1 MVTVTNKTV
10 VKTVSS
16 TTAKAKQV
24 FVPSDTNIK
33 YAQTIV
39 KHLNDLVVKREKW
52 ESTDYKKANEGL
64 YALLSSCLEMFNIK
78 FVTAGDA
85 DRKTLRQELATLLK
99 TDGIKVQTNTPTLTM
114 FVRYVFGSDRKRAHG
129 YAYVLKAAISY
140 EVTAEDLAK
149 FIVEQGGIEEIK
161 RKMVASEEALANKAK
176 REKAL
181 EAVNANAEA
190 AELVPL
196 ATVGVDLSGNI
207 TPFAIL
213 ITKPNAN
220 GEGDVI
226 AVLKNAEAKL
236 ITALYKH
243 IAKQNIADE
252 AAQKMLETEMA
263 SLTGKQAANDAELE
277 AA

>member
-1 MVTVTNKTV
+1 MVTVTNKTA
-10 VKTVSS
+10 VKTSS

-39 KHLNDLVVKREKW
+39 KQLSDLVVKREKW

-64 YALLSSCLEMFNIK
+64 YALLSSCLEMFNSK
-78 FVTAGDA
+78 FVTAGDN
-85 DRKTLRQELATLLK
+85 DRKTLRHELATLLK

-140 EVTAEDLAK
+140 EITAEDLAK

-161 RKMVASEEALANKAK
+161 RKMVASEEAIANKAK

-181 EAVNANAEA
+181 EAVNANAEQ
-190 AELVPL
+190 AELAPL
-196 ATVGVDLSGNI
+196 ATVGIDLSQNT
-207 TPFAIL
+207 TPFAIV

-277 AA
+277 VA

>member
-1 MVTVTNKTV
+1 MVTLTSKSV
-10 VKTVSS
+10 VKTSS
-16 TTAKAKQV
+16 TAAKAKQV
-24 FVPSDTNIK
+24 FVPSDANIK
-33 YAQTIV
+33 YAQAIV
-39 KHLNDLVVKREKW
+39 AQLNELVVKREKW

-64 YALLSSCLEMFNIK
+64 YALLSNCYEMFDSK
-78 FVTAGDA
+78 FVTAGDG
-85 DRKTLRQELATLLK
+85 DRKTLRNELATLLK
-99 TDGIKVQTNTPTLTM
+99 TDGIKVQVNTPTLTM

-129 YAYVLKAAISY
+129 YAYVLKAAISHDIK
-140 EVTAEDLAK
+140 ADGLAA

-161 RKMVASEEALANKAK
+161 RKMVASEEAIANKAK

-181 EAVNANAEA
+181 EAVNANAEQ
-190 AELVPL
+190 AELAPL
-196 ATVGVDLSGNI
+196 ATVGIDLSQNT
-207 TPFAIL
+207 TPFAIV

-243 IAKQNIADE
+243 IAKQNLADE

-263 SLTGKQAANDAELE
+263 SLTGKQAANEDELE

>member
-16 TTAKAKQV
+16 KTAKAKQV

>member
-1 MVTVTNKTV
+1 M
-10 VKTVSS
+10 
-16 TTAKAKQV
+16 

-39 KHLNDLVVKREKW
+39 KQLSDLVVKREKW

-64 YALLSSCLEMFNIK
+64 YALLSSCLEMFNSK
-78 FVTAGDA
+78 FVTAGDS
-85 DRKTLRQELATLLK
+85 DRKTLRHELATLLK

-140 EVTAEDLAK
+140 EISAEALAK

-161 RKMVASEEALANKAK
+161 RKMVASEEAIANKAK

-181 EAVNANAEA
+181 EAVNANAEQ
-190 AELVPL
+190 AELAPL
-196 ATVGVDLSGNI
+196 ATVGIDLSQNT
-207 TPFAIL
+207 TPFAIV

-277 AA
+277 VA

>member
-10 VKTVSS
+10 VKTSS

-39 KHLNDLVVKREKW
+39 KQLNDLVVKREKW

-64 YALLSSCLEMFNIK
+64 YALLSSCLEMFNSK
-78 FVTAGDA
+78 FVTAGDS
-85 DRKTLRQELATLLK
+85 DRKTLRYELATLLK
-99 TDGIKVQTNTPTLTM
+99 SDGIKVQTNTPTLTM

-140 EVTAEDLAK
+140 EITAEDLAK
-149 FIVEQGGIEEIK
+149 FIAEQGVIEEIK
-161 RKMVASEEALANKAK
+161 RKMVASEEAIANKAK

-181 EAVNANAEA
+181 EAVNANAEQ
-190 AELVPL
+190 AELAPL
-196 ATVGVDLSGNI
+196 ATVGVDLSNNT
-207 TPFAIL
+207 TPFAIV
-213 ITKPNAN
+213 IAKPNAN

-236 ITALYKH
+236 VTALYKH
-243 IAKQNIADE
+243 IAKQNLADE

>member
-10 VKTVSS
+10 VKAVSS

-39 KHLNDLVVKREKW
+39 KQLNDLVVKREKW

-64 YALLSSCLEMFNIK
+64 YALLSSCLEMFNSK

-140 EVTAEDLAK
+140 EINAESLAK

-190 AELVPL
+190 AELAPL
-196 ATVGVDLSGNI
+196 ATVGVDLSGNT

>member
-1 MVTVTNKTV
+1 MVTVTNKTA
-10 VKTVSS
+10 VKTSS
-16 TTAKAKQV
+16 TTTKAKQV

-39 KHLNDLVVKREKW
+39 KQLSELVVKREKW

-64 YALLSSCLEMFNIK
+64 YALLSSCLEMFNSK
-78 FVTAGDA
+78 FVTAGDS
-85 DRKTLRQELATLLK
+85 DRRTLRHELATLLK

-161 RKMVASEEALANKAK
+161 RKMVASEEAIANKAK

-181 EAVNANAEA
+181 EAVNANAEQ
-190 AELVPL
+190 AELSPL
-196 ATVGVDLSGNI
+196 ATVGIDLSNNT
-207 TPFAIL
+207 TPFAIV

-277 AA
+277 VA

>member
-64 YALLSSCLEMFNIK
+64 YALLSSCLEMFNSK
-78 FVTAGDA
+78 FVTAGDT

-196 ATVGVDLSGNI
+196 ATVDVDLSGNI

-236 ITALYKH
+236 IKALYKN

-263 SLTGKQAANDAELE
+263 SLTGKQAANDAALE

>member
-1 MVTVTNKTV
+1 MVTVTNKTA
-10 VKTVSS
+10 VKTSS

-39 KHLNDLVVKREKW
+39 KQLSDLVVKREKW

-64 YALLSSCLEMFNIK
+64 YALLSSCLEMFNSK
-78 FVTAGDA
+78 FVTAGDS
-85 DRKTLRQELATLLK
+85 DRKTLRHELATLLK

-129 YAYVLKAAISY
+129 YSYVLKAAISY
-140 EVTAEDLAK
+140 EISAEALAK

-161 RKMVASEEALANKAK
+161 RKMVASEEAIANKAK

-181 EAVNANAEA
+181 EAVNANAEQ
-190 AELVPL
+190 AELAPL
-196 ATVGVDLSGNI
+196 ANVGIDLSQNT
-207 TPFAIL
+207 TPFAIV
-213 ITKPNAN
+213 IAKPNAN

-277 AA
+277 VA

>member
-1 MVTVTNKTV
+1 MVTVTNKTA
-10 VKTVSS
+10 VKTSS
-16 TTAKAKQV
+16 ITTKAKQV

-39 KHLNDLVVKREKW
+39 KQLSELVVKREKW

-64 YALLSSCLEMFNIK
+64 YALLSSCLEMFNSK
-78 FVTAGDA
+78 FVTAGDN
-85 DRKTLRQELATLLK
+85 DRKTLRHELATLLK

-140 EVTAEDLAK
+140 EITAEDLAK
-149 FIVEQGGIEEIK
+149 FIVEKGGIEEIK
-161 RKMVASEEALANKAK
+161 RKMVASEEAIANKAK

-181 EAVNANAEA
+181 EAVNANAEQ
-190 AELVPL
+190 AELAPL
-196 ATVGVDLSGNI
+196 ATVGIDLSQNT
-207 TPFAIL
+207 TPFAIV

-252 AAQKMLETEMA
+252 TAQKMLETEMA

-277 AA
+277 VA

>member
-10 VKTVSS
+10 VKTSS
-16 TTAKAKQV
+16 TAVKAKHV
-24 FVPSDTNIK
+24 FVPSDANIK

-39 KHLNDLVVKREKW
+39 EQLNDLVVKREKW

-64 YALLSSCLEMFNIK
+64 YALLSSCLKMFNDK
-78 FVTAGDA
+78 FVTAGEA

-140 EVTAEDLAK
+140 EITAEDLAK

-161 RKMVASEEALANKAK
+161 RKMVASEEAKANKAK

-181 EAVNANAEA
+181 EAVNANAEQ
-190 AELVPL
+190 AELAPL
-196 ATVGVDLSGNI
+196 ATVGVDLSNNT
-207 TPFAIL
+207 TPFAIV
-213 ITKPNAN
+213 IAKPNAN

-236 ITALYKH
+236 VTALYKH

-252 AAQKMLETEMA
+252 AAQELLAKEMA